1 MSFFKELKERNVVK
15 VAAIYVVT
23 GWLLVQVATAV
34 FPIFGIPDWAGR
46 LVVLLI
52 ALGFPIALIM
62 AWALELTPEGI
73 KRAESSAGEK
83 RMWAIAIA
91 LAVATIAWFEL
102 GGSASST
109 ASGVHANV
117 DDKSIAVLPF
127 ADLSVEGDQ
136 VYFGDG
142 MAEEILNL
150 LAKNPELRVAGRTS
164 SFKFRGEETDLRN
177 IGDALNVAHVL
188 EGSVRKAGLQVRVT
202 AQLIDTES
210 GFHLWSET
218 YDTQLDNI
226 FEVQDRISASIVE
239 ALEATIAGDTKVTRE
254 APTDNLDAYGLYLRS
269 KPLIVARGKENLA
282 SAIHLLESAIL
293 LDPKFNEAKE
303 TLAFVYG
310 VSMYWGSDID
320 RDARFDRARELTNQ
334 ALAANPDSPQA
345 WLADA
350 VYRIFYGGDWIGM
363 RESLERAYEL
373 NPRLPDTANFLGD
386 YYRITGDIEK
396 GLYYE
401 GLAVELDPL
410 SAINHH
416 DYADALFLA
425 GRLEEAVAE
434 YERAMELEPTM
445 NVRETGVI
453 LYLTQQEFA
462 KARAEAERHAERFGE
477 DADVYLRDFEAQK
490 TLMWGTLEDVRKH
503 VPTLEADYGSIDNP
517 FAVLPDVYL
526 ALGECDRAVDVIDDY
541 YLGNRL
547 FVRAPYT
554 IVGAAQCPDSEAWQ
568 ALWRDP
574 SLKLLSE
581 LRKENGLTDRNL
593 LRRVE

>member
-254 APTDNLDAYGLYLRS
+254 AP
-269 KPLIVARGKENLA
+269 
-282 SAIHLLESAIL
+282 
-293 LDPKFNEAKE
+293 
-303 TLAFVYG
+303 
-310 VSMYWGSDID
+310 
-320 RDARFDRARELTNQ
+320 
-334 ALAANPDSPQA
+334 
-345 WLADA
+345 
-350 VYRIFYGGDWIGM
+350 
-363 RESLERAYEL
+363 
-373 NPRLPDTANFLGD
+373 
-386 YYRITGDIEK
+386 
-396 GLYYE
+396 
-401 GLAVELDPL
+401 
-410 SAINHH
+410 
-416 DYADALFLA
+416 
-425 GRLEEAVAE
+425 
-434 YERAMELEPTM
+434 
-445 NVRETGVI
+445 
-453 LYLTQQEFA
+453 
-462 KARAEAERHAERFGE
+462 
-477 DADVYLRDFEAQK
+477 
-490 TLMWGTLEDVRKH
+490 
-503 VPTLEADYGSIDNP
+503 
-517 FAVLPDVYL
+517 
-526 ALGECDRAVDVIDDY
+526 
-541 YLGNRL
+541 
-547 FVRAPYT
+547 
-554 IVGAAQCPDSEAWQ
+554 
-568 ALWRDP
+568 
-574 SLKLLSE
+574 
-581 LRKENGLTDRNL
+581 
-593 LRRVE
+593 